1 MVWTAAAQGKAH
13 DEAHDELIARIS
25 AYIAKATKEAKVH
38 TSWVNPNEDY
48 DRALSKFVSAILKPG
63 SHLRFLNK
71 FAPLLQR
78 VAYYG
83 QFNALAQL
91 LLKLTAPGVPDIY
104 QGNERWDFSLVDPDN
119 RRPVDYE
126 QHRQLLDGL
135 KRRVAQAEGEPP
147 GGDLRA
153 LAQELVEQSADGRI
167 KLFVTYR
174 TLDFRQEQA
183 ALIPGRR
190 LPGAQGHRAA
200 SRARGSLC
208 AHGRRVGGRRAGSAD
223 SCAPPGGGAGR
234 RKRRRAL
241 GPRRLG

>member
-1 MVWTAAAQGKAH
+1 
-13 DEAHDELIARIS
+13 
-25 AYIAKATKEAKVH
+25 
-38 TSWVNPNEDY
+38 
-48 DRALSKFVSAILKPG
+48 
-63 SHLRFLNK
+63 
-71 FAPLLQR
+71 LLQR

-126 QHRQLLDGL
+126 QRRQLLDGL

-147 GGDLRA
+147 AGDLRA

-174 TLDFRQEQA
+174 TLDFRQEQV

-190 LPGAQGHRAA
+190 LPGAQGQRGA

-208 AHGRRVGGRRAGSAD
+208 AHGRRAGSAD

-234 RKRRRAL
+234 RKRRRAP

>member
-1 MVWTAAAQGKAH
+1 VVWTAAAQGKAH

-91 LLKLTAPGVPDIY
+91 LLKLTALACPTYTRATSGGISAWWIRITGARWTASSA
-104 QGNERWDFSLVDPDN
+104 GNCWTGSS
-119 RRPVDYE
+119 
-126 QHRQLLDGL
+126 
-135 KRRVAQAEGEPP
+135 
-147 GGDLRA
+147 GG
-153 LAQELVEQSADGRI
+153 
-167 KLFVTYR
+167 
-174 TLDFRQEQA
+174 
-183 ALIPGRR
+183 
-190 LPGAQGHRAA
+190 
-200 SRARGSLC
+200 
-208 AHGRRVGGRRAGSAD
+208 
-223 SCAPPGGGAGR
+223 
-234 RKRRRAL
+234 
-241 GPRRLG
+241 